1 MKVKGILCISALV
14 FVLSCCSSMRDSSED
29 EETPSENLNIIQN
42 EDGSTTATAS
52 DGTSVQNIAN
62 SDGTIKTIITNKKG
76 AHYELIRDAT
86 PSINTE
92 TWASGFDASSVSPEE
107 VRKDIDGTEKPFFK
121 ILADNGV
128 NTVRLRVWVEP
139 YPENVEVNSDLSWSG
154 GSDTA
159 TVIAQAIAAQ
169 NVGLKV
175 MIDFHYSDCWADPG
189 KQVIPASWQKSCNN
203 SDQLASKVSSYTTEV
218 LALLAQAGVT
228 PSYVQ
233 VGNEINHGMLA
244 HQNLVNGRGVNA
256 SDAVSGNR
264 ENQDYAIMAKYVKAG
279 CNAVRNFNSNIKIV
293 IHVARSSYNNATI
306 DALMKKGVTNFDIV
320 GYSWYPGYGHGTLKA
335 LADDIKAYV
344 AKGKEVMVVET
355 SIPINKGDM
364 SMERAFNNYK
374 ENPTGAMYSDLA
386 INGSSLAY
394 SVDNQK
400 NGLIH
405 TMEEVHK
412 AGGSGVFTWG
422 GELSMWNWSMFQNG
436 KALASME
443 AFNYRP

>member
-1 MKVKGILCISALV
+1 MKVKGICCIFALMLV
-14 FVLSCCSSMRDSSED
+14 FLACSTVTESDDDEDTASED
-29 EETPSENLNIIQN
+29 LNISQN
-42 EDGSTTATAS
+42 ADGSTTATAS
-52 DGTSVQNIAN
+52 DGTAVQNITN
-62 SDGTIKTIITNKKG
+62 SDGTIKTIITNTKG
-76 AHYELIRDAT
+76 ARYELIRNEK

-92 TWASGFDASSVSPEE
+92 TWASGFDASSVNPLE
-107 VRKDIDGTEKPFFK
+107 VRKDSDGTEKPFFK

-139 YPENVEVNSDLSWSG
+139 YKENLEVNSDLAWSS

-159 TVIAQAIAAQ
+159 IVIAQAVAAQ
-169 NVGLKV
+169 NAGLKV

-189 KQVIPASWQKSCNN
+189 KQVIPASWQKDCNN

-218 LALLAQAGVT
+218 LALLSQAGVT

-244 HQNLVNGRGVNA
+244 HQNLVKGKGVNA
-256 SDAVSGNR
+256 SDAISGSR
-264 ENQDYAIMAKYVKAG
+264 QNQDYAIMAKYVKAG
-279 CNAVRNFNSNIKIV
+279 CNAVRSFNPNIKIV

-306 DALMKKGVTNFDIV
+306 DALMKKGVTNFDII

-335 LADDIKAYV
+335 LADDIKSYV
-344 AKGKEVMVVET
+344 AKGKDVMVVET
-355 SIPINKGDM
+355 SVPISKGDM

-374 ENPTGAMYSDLA
+374 ENPTGAMYSDLTV
-386 INGSSLAY
+386 NGSSLAY
-394 SVDNQK
+394 SVENQK
-400 NGLIH
+400 NALLH

-412 AGGSGVFTWG
+412 AGGLGVFTWG
-422 GELSMWNWSMFQNG
+422 GEMGMGNWSMFQNG